1 MLDKCVLPFRQK
13 REKYDIIFAST
24 KMEGRAMS
32 AKKETKREKFVRM
45 AEARTIKI
53 ISMVRLL
60 GNCSN
65 RLAYEYSDKDVNKI
79 FSAIESAVSDAKKR
93 FKSSPSG
100 NAQVFS
106 LS

>member
-1 MLDKCVLPFRQK
+1 MR
-13 REKYDIIFAST
+13 S
-24 KMEGRAMS
+24 
-32 AKKETKREKFVRM
+32 KKETKREKFVRM

-65 RLAYEYSDKDVNKI
+65 RLAYEYSDKDISKI
-79 FSAIESAVSDAKKR
+79 FNAIETAVSDAKKR

-100 NAQVFS
+100 NAPVFS
-106 LS
+106 LA

>member
-1 MLDKCVLPFRQK
+1 MGSRKN
-13 REKYDIIFAST
+13 
-24 KMEGRAMS
+24 
-32 AKKETKREKFVRM
+32 AKEETKREKFVRM
-45 AEARTIKI
+45 AETRTIKI

-65 RLAYEYSDKDVNKI
+65 KLAYEYSDKDVTKI
-79 FSAIESAVSDAKKR
+79 FNAIESAVSDAKKR
-93 FKSSPSG
+93 FKNSPTG

>member
-1 MLDKCVLPFRQK
+1 
-13 REKYDIIFAST
+13 
-24 KMEGRAMS
+24 MS
-32 AKKETKREKFVRM
+32 GKKETKREKFVRM

-65 RLAYEYSDKDVNKI
+65 RLAYEYTDKDVAKI
-79 FSAIESAVSDAKKR
+79 FSAIESAVSDSKKR
-93 FKSSPSG
+93 FRSVPSG
-100 NAQVFS
+100 NAPVFS

>member
-1 MLDKCVLPFRQK
+1 M
-13 REKYDIIFAST
+13 A
-24 KMEGRAMS
+24 

-65 RLAYEYSDKDVNKI
+65 RLAYEYSDKDVTKI
-79 FSAIESAVSDAKKR
+79 FSAIEGAVADAKKR
-93 FKSSPSG
+93 FKSAPNG
-100 NAQVFS
+100 TAQVFS

>member
-1 MLDKCVLPFRQK
+1 M
-13 REKYDIIFAST
+13 A
-24 KMEGRAMS
+24 

-65 RLAYEYSDKDVNKI
+65 RLAYEYSDKDVSKI
-79 FSAIESAVSDAKKR
+79 FSAIEGAVSDAKKR
-93 FKSSPSG
+93 FKSAPNG
-100 NAQVFS
+100 TAQVFS

>member
-1 MLDKCVLPFRQK
+1 
-13 REKYDIIFAST
+13 
-24 KMEGRAMS
+24 MS

-65 RLAYEYSDKDVNKI
+65 RLAYEYSDKAVNTI
-79 FSAIESAVSDAKKR
+79 FTAIESAVSDAKKR
-93 FKSSPSG
+93 FKNSPSG

-106 LS
+106 LT

>member
-1 MLDKCVLPFRQK
+1 MQK
-13 REKYDIIFAST
+13 EKKI
-24 KMEGRAMS
+24 
-32 AKKETKREKFVRM
+32 ETKREKFVRM

-65 RLAYEYSDKDVNKI
+65 RLAYEYSDKDVGKI
-79 FSAIESAVSDAKKR
+79 FTAIESAVADAKKR

-100 NAQVFS
+100 NAPVFS

>member
-1 MLDKCVLPFRQK
+1 M
-13 REKYDIIFAST
+13 
-24 KMEGRAMS
+24 G
-32 AKKETKREKFVRM
+32 AKVETKREKFVRM

-79 FSAIESAVSDAKKR
+79 FNAIESAVADAKKR
-93 FKSSPSG
+93 FKSAPNG
-100 NAQVFS
+100 TAQVFS

>member
-1 MLDKCVLPFRQK
+1 MKK
-13 REKYDIIFAST
+13 
-24 KMEGRAMS
+24 G
-32 AKKETKREKFVRM
+32 KETKRERFVRM

-65 RLAYEYSDKDVNKI
+65 RSVYDFTDKDVTKI
-79 FSAIESAVSDAKKR
+79 FSAIESAVSDARKR
-93 FKSSPSG
+93 FKNSTSG
-100 NAQVFS
+100 TAEVFS

>member
-1 MLDKCVLPFRQK
+1 M
-13 REKYDIIFAST
+13 
-24 KMEGRAMS
+24 G
-32 AKKETKREKFVRM
+32 AKQETKREKFVRM

-65 RLAYEYSDKDVNKI
+65 RLTYEYSDKDVNKI
-79 FSAIESAVSDAKKR
+79 FTAIETAVADAKKR
-93 FKSSPSG
+93 FKNSPSG
-100 NAQVFS
+100 NAEIFS

>member
-1 MLDKCVLPFRQK
+1 MSEK
-13 REKYDIIFAST
+13 R
-24 KMEGRAMS
+24 
-32 AKKETKREKFVRM
+32 ETKRDKFVRM

-65 RLAYEYSDKDVNKI
+65 KLAYEYSDKDVNKI
-79 FSAIESAVSDAKKR
+79 FSAIENAVADAKKR
-93 FKSSPSG
+93 FKSAPSG
-100 NAQVFS
+100 TAQVFS

>member
-1 MLDKCVLPFRQK
+1 M
-13 REKYDIIFAST
+13 A
-24 KMEGRAMS
+24 

-65 RLAYEYSDKDVNKI
+65 RLAYEYYEKDVNKI
-79 FSAIESAVSDAKKR
+79 FNAIESAVADAKKR
-93 FKSSPSG
+93 FKSAPNG
-100 NAQVFS
+100 TAQVFS

>member
-1 MLDKCVLPFRQK
+1 M
-13 REKYDIIFAST
+13 AT
-24 KMEGRAMS
+24 
-32 AKKETKREKFVRM
+32 KKETKREKFVRM

-65 RLAYEYSDKDVNKI
+65 RLAYEYSDKDVSKI
-79 FSAIESAVSDAKKR
+79 FSAIESAVVDAKKR
-93 FKSSPSG
+93 FKSAPNG
-100 NAQVFS
+100 TAQVFS

>member
-1 MLDKCVLPFRQK
+1 MEKHDKIKAQTFTGEIGMAN
-13 REKYDIIFAST
+13 EKT
-24 KMEGRAMS
+24 KKMES
-32 AKKETKREKFVRM
+32 KRDKFVRM
-45 AEARTIKI
+45 AEARTIKV

-65 RLAYEYSDKDVNKI
+65 RLAYEYSDKDVSKI
-79 FSAIESAVSDAKKR
+79 FSAIESAVADAKKR

>member
-1 MLDKCVLPFRQK
+1 MHKEKRQESK
-13 REKYDIIFAST
+13 RD
-24 KMEGRAMS
+24 
-32 AKKETKREKFVRM
+32 KFVRM

-65 RLAYEYSDKDVNKI
+65 RLAYEYSDKDVSKI
-79 FSAIESAVSDAKKR
+79 FAAIESAVADAKKR

-100 NAQVFS
+100 NAPVFS

>member
-1 MLDKCVLPFRQK
+1 MANEKTKKTESK
-13 REKYDIIFAST
+13 RD
-24 KMEGRAMS
+24 
-32 AKKETKREKFVRM
+32 KFVRM
-45 AEARTIKI
+45 AEARTIMV

-65 RLAYEYSDKDVNKI
+65 RLAYEYSDQDVNKI
-79 FSAIESAVSDAKKR
+79 FSAIESAVADAKKR

-100 NAQVFS
+100 TAQVFS

>member
-1 MLDKCVLPFRQK
+1 
-13 REKYDIIFAST
+13 
-24 KMEGRAMS
+24 MS
-32 AKKETKREKFVRM
+32 GKKETKREKFVRM

-65 RLAYEYSDKDVNKI
+65 RLAYEYTDKDVAKI
-79 FSAIESAVSDAKKR
+79 LSAIESAVSDSKKR
-93 FKSSPSG
+93 FRSFPSG
-100 NAQVFS
+100 NAPVFS

>member
-1 MLDKCVLPFRQK
+1 
-13 REKYDIIFAST
+13 
-24 KMEGRAMS
+24 
-32 AKKETKREKFVRM
+32 M

-65 RLAYEYSDKDVNKI
+65 RLAYEYTHKDVNKI
-79 FSAIESAVSDAKKR
+79 FNAIESAVADAKRR
-93 FKSSPSG
+93 FKSAPNG
-100 NAQVFS
+100 TAQVFS

>member
-1 MLDKCVLPFRQK
+1 MKV
-13 REKYDIIFAST
+13 
-24 KMEGRAMS
+24 
-32 AKKETKREKFVRM
+32 KKNETKREKFVRM
-45 AEARTIKI
+45 AEARTIKV

-65 RLAYEYSDKDVNKI
+65 RLAYEYSEKDVAKI
-79 FSAIESAVSDAKKR
+79 FNAIESAVSDAKKR

-106 LS
+106 LT

>member
-1 MLDKCVLPFRQK
+1 MRRD
-13 REKYDIIFAST
+13 YDIIFAENL
-24 KMEGRAMS
+24 KGRMDMAVR
-32 AKKETKREKFVRM
+32 KKETKRDKFVRM

-53 ISMVRLL
+53 ISMIRLL

-65 RLAYEYSDKDVNKI
+65 RMAYEYTEKDVGKI
-79 FSAIESAVSDAKKR
+79 FTAIDAALSDAKRR
-93 FKSSPSG
+93 FKSSPTG

>member
-1 MLDKCVLPFRQK
+1 
-13 REKYDIIFAST
+13 
-24 KMEGRAMS
+24 MS
-32 AKKETKREKFVRM
+32 EKKETKRDKFVRM

-65 RLAYEYSDKDVNKI
+65 KLAYEYSEKDVNKI
-79 FSAIESAVSDAKKR
+79 FSAIENAVADAKKR
-93 FKSSPSG
+93 FKSAPSG
-100 NAQVFS
+100 TSQVFS

>member
-1 MLDKCVLPFRQK
+1 MKG
-13 REKYDIIFAST
+13 ES
-24 KMEGRAMS
+24 KMG

-79 FSAIESAVSDAKKR
+79 FSAIETAVADAKKR
-93 FKSSPSG
+93 FKSAPNG
-100 NAQVFS
+100 TAQVFS

>member
-1 MLDKCVLPFRQK
+1 M
-13 REKYDIIFAST
+13 A
-24 KMEGRAMS
+24 

-65 RLAYEYSDKDVNKI
+65 RLTYEYTDKDVNKI
-79 FSAIESAVSDAKKR
+79 FNAIESAVADAKKR
-93 FKSSPSG
+93 FKSAPNG
-100 NAQVFS
+100 TAQVFS

>member
-1 MLDKCVLPFRQK
+1 M
-13 REKYDIIFAST
+13 A
-24 KMEGRAMS
+24 

-65 RLAYEYSDKDVNKI
+65 RSNYEYTDDEVKKI
-79 FSAIESAVSDAKKR
+79 FSAIESELRAQKARFAVSPKSER
-93 FKSSPSG
+93 FT
-100 NAQVFS
+100 
-106 LS
+106 L

>member
-1 MLDKCVLPFRQK
+1 M
-13 REKYDIIFAST
+13 A
-24 KMEGRAMS
+24 
-32 AKKETKREKFVRM
+32 AKKESKRDKCVRM

-65 RLAYEYSDKDVNKI
+65 RLAYEYSEKDVNKI
-79 FSAIESAVSDAKKR
+79 FSAIESAVADAKKR
-93 FKSSPSG
+93 FKSAPNG
-100 NAQVFS
+100 TAQVFS

>member
-1 MLDKCVLPFRQK
+1 M
-13 REKYDIIFAST
+13 AT
-24 KMEGRAMS
+24 
-32 AKKETKREKFVRM
+32 KKESKREKFVRM

-65 RLAYEYSDKDVNKI
+65 RLAYEYSEKDVNKI
-79 FSAIESAVSDAKKR
+79 FSAIESAVADAKRR
-93 FKSSPSG
+93 FKSAPNG
-100 NAQVFS
+100 TAQVFS